1 MAIANYTDLKA
12 QVADFMARSDISGN
26 VADFIALAEA
36 RLNRQLESIATSTD
50 ITGTIGSN
58 IIDISTLSVVE
69 PVSLYVDG
77 VVHEFNVLPR
87 PQGSFPYYNIP
98 ATPSEWCID
107 QDRILFDRPLD
118 LAYSFRFTYQGRF
131 ALSDLAPTN
140 DFLTNFPDVYLAAAM
155 FQACLYVKDDA
166 GISQWKSLSDEGIA
180 EARSTIAQSK
190 RGTLTVDPMLT
201 RRTRYSFNLDTS
213 L

>member
-1 MAIANYTDLKA
+1 MAIANYTDLQA

-26 VADFIALAEA
+26 VADFITLAEA
-36 RLNRQLESIATSTD
+36 RLNRQIEPIATSTVL
-50 ITGTIGSN
+50 TGTVNSN
-58 IIDISTLSVVE
+58 ILDISSLSMIE
-69 PVSLYVDG
+69 PISLYVDG
-77 VVHEFNVLPR
+77 AVHEFNVLPR
-87 PQGSFPYYNIP
+87 PQGSFPYYDIP

-118 LAYSFRFTYQGRF
+118 LPYTFRFTYQGKF

-140 DFLTNFPDVYLAAAM
+140 SFLTNFPDVYLAASL

-166 GISQWKSLSDEGIA
+166 GMAQWKAISDEGIS

-201 RRTRYSFNLDTS
+201 RAGRYSFNLDS
-213 L
+213 SI